1 MPNTINQIQDQL
13 IEEFEL
19 FENDWDGKY
28 DYIIDM
34 GKKLNGLPHESKTES
49 NKIKGCQSNVWLTSK
64 VEADGSISFEGDSDA
79 IIVKGL
85 VAMLIRVMSGHGAQE
100 IANANLYFIEKIGL
114 SRHLA
119 QTRSNGLLSMV
130 KQMKF
135 YGLAYGTQ
143 ENRIEG

>member
-1 MPNTINQIQDQL
+1 MMTINQLQDQL

-34 GKKLNGLPHESKTES
+34 GKKLKGLPDESKSES
-49 NKIKGCQSNVWLTSK
+49 NKIKGCQSNVWLTSS
-64 VEADGSISFEGDSDA
+64 VDSAGTIHFEGDSDA

-85 VAMLIRVMSGHGAQE
+85 VAMLIRVMSGHEAQE
-100 IANANLYFIEKIGL
+100 IANADLYFIEKIGL

-143 ENRIEG
+143 DKAIQN